1 LNTLQRRDNDMTV
14 RSYLTKAVAQA
25 MAAVQL
31 GTDDPPG
38 WEWETGVT
46 NLANTLGLNGAER
59 PRFILD
65 CYVNATTE
73 SDDPSCSSLALY
85 LAETRKELHAALD
98 AAWET
103 ELQDPTCP
111 ECEGSNLTEDQT
123 RCFDCSAEETR

>member
-1 LNTLQRRDNDMTV
+1 MTV
-14 RSYLTKAVAQA
+14 RLDLIQATVARA

-65 CYVNATTE
+65 CYANATME
-73 SDDPSCSSLALY
+73 SDDPSCSSLAKY
-85 LAETRKELHAALD
+85 LAETRQEMHAALD

-111 ECEGSNLTEDQT
+111 ECEGSNLNEDQT